1 MTVLESAA
9 MTELLSG
16 SSVHVLVVGDV
27 ILDRYLYGQ
36 TNRVSQE
43 APVPIVRVE
52 AHEDRLGGAAN
63 VALNVVSLG
72 ARCTFVGA
80 VGNDEEGHRVASLME
95 AAGINAD
102 LVFVDGWSTTKK
114 QRVVSR
120 HQQLLRTDFEVPM
133 PVGSYRLIEERVEAH
148 LGTVDAMVVED
159 YDKGAIMEPLR
170 LIEKAKRHRLPIVAD
185 PKFKPFAQ
193 YRGVSV
199 LKPNRREFR
208 KALGFWPSDLEL
220 PERARELMQRAGIES
235 MIVTRGGDGLTLFEK
250 QGGHLHVPAVEV
262 DVYDET
268 GAGDTVAATLGIG
281 CALGWDLTQSARVAN
296 VAGGIVCAKVGTA
309 AVTAPELNNAL
320 ASVDRPNSGSLT
332 RQQLIEACE
341 YSRSRGERIV
351 FTNGC
356 FDILHAGHVG
366 YLAEARELGDR
377 LIVAV
382 NNDDSTRRL
391 KGEGRPVNRLERR
404 VLVLASLQCVD
415 WVVPFSE
422 DTPEDLLAE
431 IRPDVI
437 VKGGDYRE
445 DEVVGADFV
454 KSYGGEVRVLSLIE
468 DLSTTSIVEQIKTE
482 AP

>member
-1 MTVLESAA
+1 

-16 SSVHVLVVGDV
+16 SGVHVLVVGDV

-43 APVPIVRVE
+43 APVPVVRVE

-80 VGNDEEGHRVASLME
+80 VGDDEEGHRVASLME
-95 AAGINAD
+95 AAGIQAD
-102 LVFVDGWSTTKK
+102 LVFVDGWSTTQK
-114 QRVVSR
+114 QRVVCR

-133 PVGSYRLIEERVEAH
+133 PLGSHRLIEERVAAH
-148 LGTVDAMVVED
+148 LDEVDAMVMED
-159 YDKGAIMEPLR
+159 YDKGAIMEPRR
-170 LIEKAKRHRLPIVAD
+170 LIELARRHRLPIVAD

-220 PERARELMQRAGIES
+220 PDQARDLMRRAGIES

-250 QGGHLHVPAVEV
+250 HGTHLHVPAAEV

-281 CALGWDLTQSARVAN
+281 CALGWDLEQSARVAN

-309 AVTAPELNNAL
+309 AVTAPELNTAL
-320 ASVDRPNSGSLT
+320 ASVERPNSGTLN
-332 RQQLIEACE
+332 RHQLIEAVE
-341 YSRSRGERIV
+341 YSRSRDERIV

-382 NNDDSTRRL
+382 NDDDSTRRL

-404 VLVLASLQCVD
+404 MLVLANLQSVD

-422 DTPEDLLAE
+422 DTPEQLLAE
-431 IRPDVI
+431 IRPDI
-437 VKGGDYRE
+437 IAKGGDYRE

-454 KSYGGEVRVLSLIE
+454 RAYGGEVRVLSLIE
-468 DLSTTSIVEQIKTE
+468 GCSTTSIVERIRRDTRE
-482 AP
+482 RVDSTSA